1 MEFFRLNREN
11 IDDAISYL
19 DELLN
24 ARIFIIQKIKLIS
37 MFHHL
42 LDEYKNESVF
52 VSVIQDEI
60 LIKIEGRHKLA
71 SISQSVD
78 QILMMYNGRTSAY
91 ENTIEITI
99 PVKRQV

>member
-1 MEFFRLNREN
+1 MDFVQLNRGKL
-11 IDDAISYL
+11 DDAINYL
-19 DELLN
+19 NDNLSVK
-24 ARIFIIQKIKLIS
+24 IFITQKIKLIS

-78 QILMMYNGRTSAY
+78 QTLVMYNGRTSAY